1 MVDIKDIVQFLD
13 DLCQNWHKIEL
24 AAPSVRRDQTDVLR
38 CVFWHHGLRRQV
50 NASSAYRLEQLF
62 EPDSFRTVD
71 KIRRNRNKWQKYAK
85 GQHIPCAG
93 LVEKVEQRVP
103 GSAKDLN
110 HVLWQILRLNKP
122 LSENREKWLSQLQP
136 SLTTLIVTSGDGP
149 FGQGKIRPS
158 VDKRLLNRIEQQT
171 SVDALAYMTIL
182 FLEAVEGGQQEL
194 AFNIANR
201 LFEMLLMLG
210 VELEQRKIGLALF
223 DLYVE
228 RIFKKVT
235 WKSGRFIWEEIDF
248 LAYSGVLN
256 LYAFKSKSS
265 KKTSLS
271 WPERVMNMRQV
282 LQGRL
287 GYDLK
292 FALAPLYFSSPV
304 DAELRVQEQRAY
316 QRQQNLKKWG
326 WNCINEDVQGRYP
339 PLSLMAG

>member
-1 MVDIKDIVQFLD
+1 MTDIKDISEFLD
-13 DLCQNWHKIEL
+13 HLCQNWHKFEL
-24 AAPSVRRDQTDVLR
+24 AAPSARRDQTDVLR
-38 CVFWHHGLRRQV
+38 CVFWHHGLRRHV
-50 NASSAYRLEQLF
+50 KASSAYRLEQLF
-62 EPDSFRTVD
+62 EPESFKTLD
-71 KIRRNRNKWQKYAK
+71 KIRRNRNKWQTYAK
-85 GQHIPCAG
+85 GQHIPSLG

-103 GSAKDLN
+103 GSSKDLN
-110 HVLWQILRLNKP
+110 HVLWQILRLKEP
-122 LSENREKWLSQLQP
+122 LSKNREKWLSQLQP

-182 FLEAVEGGQQEL
+182 FLEAVEGEQQEL
-194 AFNIANR
+194 AFDIAKK
-201 LFEMLLMLG
+201 LFDMLMMMG

-235 WKSGRFIWEEIDF
+235 WKNGQFIWEEIDF
-248 LAYSGVLN
+248 LAYAGTLN
-256 LYAFKSKSS
+256 LYAFKNKST

-271 WPERVMNMRQV
+271 WSERVKNMRQV

-287 GYDLK
+287 GLDLK
-292 FALAPLYFSSPV
+292 YALAPLYLSSPV
-304 DAELRVQEQRAY
+304 DAELREQEQLAY

-326 WNCINEDVQGRYP
+326 WNCINENVQGRYP